1 MGDEQPLS
9 RMPQMRLDELLE
21 ELQARINAARGTR
34 DRVHSLLEA
43 VVSVGRELDL
53 SQVLRRIVE
62 AGAHLVDAQYG
73 ALGVI
78 GPDGRSLSQFLTS
91 GMTAEQRRRI
101 GPLPAGHGLLG
112 ELIRH
117 PEPLRLSELGT
128 HEASFGFPEH
138 HPPMRTF
145 LGVPIRV
152 RDEVFGNLYLTD
164 KRDGLDFDAEDE
176 SVITTLAVA
185 AGVAIDNA
193 RLYESA
199 QRRHRW
205 LRAGAEVTNHLLS
218 GDARQDVL
226 ELIARRA
233 GEITGARLAEVSAPV
248 PGTGD
253 LVVELSVALSE
264 DEGDGG
270 GGGDG
275 GLQGRVVPVDGTLA
289 GAASTAG
296 TQVVSACLGK
306 DPRFLA
312 DPHLAAGPGPTVAV
326 PLGAAGSDVLLLVR
340 AVGEPVFT
348 EADLE
353 PLLAFAGQAALA
365 LELAVRRRDAEHVAL
380 LEDRDRIARDLHDLA
395 IQRLFATGMTLQ
407 STARLIEHTGAA
419 ERVSRAVDD
428 LDETIKIIR
437 STIFGLRARDDGP
450 ASSLRARASRTVGDA
465 VTSLGFPPR
474 LSMEGLLD
482 TDVPL
487 DVAEHVVAALGELL
501 SNAARHAHASR
512 VEVSLKATADE
523 VLLTVSDNGRGIPE
537 QSRRSGLDN
546 LAERARRAGGAM
558 ELSTPDGGGSRL
570 VWRAPLSR

>member
-1 MGDEQPLS
+1 MGVEPPLS

-21 ELQARINAARGTR
+21 ELQARIHTARGTR

-62 AGAHLVDAQYG
+62 AGAQLVDAEYG
-73 ALGVI
+73 ALGVV

-91 GMTAEQRRRI
+91 GLTEEQRARI
-101 GPLPAGHGLLG
+101 GPLPSGHGLLG

-117 PEPLRLSELGT
+117 PEPLRLSELGS
-128 HEASFGFPEH
+128 HRASFGFPEH

-164 KRDGLDFDAEDE
+164 KRGGLDFDEEDE

-193 RLYESA
+193 RLYESS
-199 QRRHRW
+199 QRQQHW
-205 LRAGAEVTNHLLS
+205 LRAGAEVTHRLFQ
-218 GDARQDVL
+218 GDVPQDVT

-233 GEITGARLAEVSAPV
+233 GEITGARLVTVTVSV
-248 PGTGD
+248 EGTGD
-253 LVVELSVALSE
+253 LVVELSAG
-264 DEGDGG
+264 DEA
-270 GGGDG
+270 
-275 GLQGRVVPVDGTLA
+275 LQGLVIPAEGTLPGA
-289 GAASTAG
+289 VAASG
-296 TQVVSACLGK
+296 KPEVSACLGK
-306 DPRFLA
+306 DPRFRD
-312 DPHLAAGPGPTVAV
+312 DPHRAAGPGPAVAV
-326 PLGAAGSDVLLLVR
+326 PLGTAGAGVLLLAR
-340 AVGEPVFT
+340 AAGEPVFS
-348 EADLE
+348 EAELE

-365 LELAVRRRDAEHVAL
+365 LELGERRRDAEEVAL

-407 STARLIEHTGAA
+407 SAARLIEHTGAA

-437 STIFGLRARDDGP
+437 STIFGLRARDAGP
-450 ASSLRARASRTVGDA
+450 ATSLRARASRAVGDA

-487 DVAEHVVAALGELL
+487 DTAEHVVAALGELL
-501 SNAARHAHASR
+501 SNAARHAHATR
-512 VEVSLKATADE
+512 VEVSLKATADD
-523 VLLTVSDNGRGIPE
+523 VRLTVTDNGRGIPE
-537 QSRRSGLDN
+537 QGRRSGLDN
-546 LAERARRAGGAM
+546 LAERARRVGGSL
-558 ELSTPDGGGSRL
+558 EISTPDGGGSRL
-570 VWRAPLSR
+570 LWRAPLDGPAPR

>member
-91 GMTAEQRRRI
+91 GLTDEERERI

-117 PEPLRLSELGT
+117 PEPLRLSELGA

-193 RLYESA
+193 RLYESS
-199 QRRHRW
+199 QRQHRW

-226 ELIARRA
+226 ELVARRA
-233 GEITGARLAEVSAPV
+233 GEITGARLAEVSTPV
-248 PGTGD
+248 PGTD
-253 LVVELSVALSE
+253 NLVVELSVAAAGKSPG
-264 DEGDGG
+264 DGDGG
-270 GGGDG
+270 TD
-275 GLQGRVVPVDGTLA
+275 GLQGLVVPADGTLA
-289 GAASTAG
+289 GAASAADTH
-296 TQVVSACLGK
+296 VVSACLGK
-306 DPRFLA
+306 DPRFRT
-312 DPHLAAGPGPTVAV
+312 DPHLPAGPGPAVAV
-326 PLGAAGSDVLLLVR
+326 RLGAPGAAVLLLVR
-340 AVGEPVFT
+340 AVGEPAFT
-348 EADLE
+348 EPELE
-353 PLLAFAGQAALA
+353 PLLAFAGQTALA

-419 ERVSRAVDD
+419 ERVGRAVDD

-437 STIFGLRARDDGP
+437 STIFGLRARDEG
-450 ASSLRARASRTVGDA
+450 AAASLRARASRTVGDA

-501 SNAARHAHASR
+501 SNAARHAHATR

-523 VLLTVSDNGRGIPE
+523 VLLTVTDNGRGIPA

-546 LAERARRAGGAM
+546 LAERARQVGGAL
-558 ELSTPDGGGSRL
+558 ELSTPEGGGSRL
-570 VWRAPLSR
+570 LWRAPLG

>member
-1 MGDEQPLS
+1 
-9 RMPQMRLDELLE
+9 
-21 ELQARINAARGTR
+21 
-34 DRVHSLLEA
+34 
-43 VVSVGRELDL
+43 
-53 SQVLRRIVE
+53 
-62 AGAHLVDAQYG
+62 
-73 ALGVI
+73 
-78 GPDGRSLSQFLTS
+78 
-91 GMTAEQRRRI
+91 
-101 GPLPAGHGLLG
+101 
-112 ELIRH
+112 
-117 PEPLRLSELGT
+117 
-128 HEASFGFPEH
+128 
-138 HPPMRTF
+138 MRTF

-233 GEITGARLAEVSAPV
+233 GEITGARLAEVSSPL

-253 LVVELSVALSE
+253 LIVELSVALSE
-264 DEGDGG
+264 REDGG
-270 GGGDG
+270 DD

-289 GAASTAG
+289 GAASAAG

-312 DPHLAAGPGPTVAV
+312 DPHLAAGPGPAVAV
-326 PLGAAGSDVLLLVR
+326 PLGAAGADVLLLVR

-353 PLLAFAGQAALA
+353 PLAAFAGQAALA

-419 ERVSRAVDD
+419 ERVARAVDD

-523 VLLTVSDNGRGIPE
+523 VRLTVSDNGTGIPE

-546 LAERARRAGGAM
+546 LAERARQAGGTL

-570 VWRAPLSR
+570 VWRAPLT